1 MLVLHCTNYKI
12 VHILFRK
19 NLESGLEKGAA
30 FSVFHN
36 GEMVVNL
43 VGGYADEE
51 ASVPWEKDTL
61 TILCSVSKGLGAI
74 SIAMLVDR

>member
-1 MLVLHCTNYKI
+1 MIRLHI
-12 VHILFRK
+12 SFRE

-51 ASVPWEKDTL
+51 ADIPWEKDTL
-61 TILCSVSKGLGAI
+61 TIFNSVSKGLGAM

>member
-1 MLVLHCTNYKI
+1 M
-12 VHILFRK
+12 
-19 NLESGLEKGAA
+19 ESGLEKGAA
-30 FSVFHN
+30 FAAFHN

-61 TILCSVSKGLGAI
+61 TIICSVSKGLGAM